1 MHGTEQQLA
10 GWCWIPD
17 SIRALIYCQSGK
29 LTPSVFKQCPWWQQ
43 LAQISSTESAQASGK
58 LLFVTIFKLTIQ
70 NLYLLSQSSV
80 INAASSSP
88 IHPAEANGP
97 GELRSPQDRCG
108 VGTLSLLESSYA
120 ASPLKYGAG
129 WKKEELPEKDFR
141 DYSLVLFP

>member
-43 LAQISSTESAQASGK
+43 LTQISSTESAQASGQSCCSYPWHQA
-58 LLFVTIFKLTIQ
+58 VPSI
-70 NLYLLSQSSV
+70 LYISCRSLLSF
-80 INAASSSP
+80 NRFCSSP
-88 IHPAEANGP
+88 IHPEEANGP
-97 GELRSPQDRCG
+97 DTKAAQDLSPYWR
-108 VGTLSLLESSYA
+108 VPVPL
-120 ASPLKYGAG
+120 ASVKYGAR
-129 WKKEELPEKDFR
+129 WNKRRTPAKDFR